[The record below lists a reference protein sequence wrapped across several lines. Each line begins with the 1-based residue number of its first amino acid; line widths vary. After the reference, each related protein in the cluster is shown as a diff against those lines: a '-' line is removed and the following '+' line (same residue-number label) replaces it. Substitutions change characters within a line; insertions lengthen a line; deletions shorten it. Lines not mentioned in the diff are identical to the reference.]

1 MASSS
6 RWFSVAKQI
15 LGPLVKSFLNSRQ
28 GSGGADGAARRPTSN
43 GSGSPRPSGSSRP
56 GSSGR
61 AGAGARSGAGDGRV
75 DAQEAAQRGAAY
87 AGDYS
92 GVPQMDYSP
101 QPDGR
106 PDPGEIVWAW
116 VPYEED
122 HSQGKDRPVLIIGR
136 DGVHLLALMLTS
148 KDHTRQND
156 RDYVDVGT
164 GAWDRQGRP
173 SEAKL
178 DRILRLDEA
187 AVRREGAVLDQA
199 RFDGV
204 AAALRQHG

>member
-15 LGPLVKSFLNSRQ
+15 LGPLVKSFMDSRQ
-28 GSGGADGAARRPTSN
+28 RSGGADGATRRPTSN
-43 GSGSPRPSGSSRP
+43 G
-56 GSSGR
+56 
-61 AGAGARSGAGDGRV
+61 GAGARRASSGDGRV
-75 DAQEAAQRGAAY
+75 NAQEAAQRGAAY

-122 HSQGKDRPVLIIGR
+122 HSQGKDRPVLIIAR
-136 DGVHLLALMLTS
+136 DGGHLLALMLTS

-187 AVRREGAVLDQA
+187 AVRREGAVLDRG